1 MIKKIAPFKILLAW
15 MLIGSLLSAQK
26 VTQIKFEGL
35 AHLSPSVAL
44 EIADIRVG
52 DQMDSDKINQSILN
66 FFEQG
71 YFKDIW
77 VDQQGGVLIY
87 HFEEKVAIANLQVKG
102 FGSGDDGEELLK
114 GIGIKKGDLYDEAR
128 IQHAKKTLMSKLE
141 SKGNY
146 DSVVDVTT
154 TPVGKG
160 AVSVV
165 FDVNKGEKIKIKKLN
180 FIGASELSQ
189 SDLEADLANQEEDFL
204 GWIPLLNS
212 GEVKVDQ
219 LEYDGYRVKET
230 YMKNGYLDAY
240 VSKPLMRVDYSS
252 YTAEVDYQ
260 IKEGVQY
267 RVGDVSIAQ
276 DVKGLNSEELISDLL
291 LKKGRIFDITRMR
304 KDMKMI
310 QNAAGDL
317 GYAYAKVSPNM
328 RKNTE
333 QGIVNLQ
340 YVIQPGQKVTINDVL
355 ISGNDTTKDRVI
367 RRYVYLAPGD
377 TFNATD
383 LKDSKNALGR
393 TGFFDGV
400 DIQSQRVSEDKI
412 DLLVKV
418 KEASTGTI
426 SAGGGYGSYE
436 GLMLNASVS
445 DKNIFGSGINSTLG
459 FEISKI
465 SKNYNLSF
473 VNPKV
478 WDSMYSLGLNFYKRD
493 YEYIDYTQDQLGGAL
508 NVGREFF
515 RHFYASVGL
524 GYVDNQSTYN
534 DTYVPGV
541 GIDPTFYADQY
552 EKISGFANIKFDN
565 TDDFYMPREGFI
577 ASLNAE
583 LAQMDG
589 VMKQENI
596 DRGYTEF
603 DDFTKVSARFGAY
616 YGMEDLIDY
625 DLIMRFKA
633 RYTKLIS
640 RNDEYIPIAERLFM
654 GGIGS
659 VRGFDP
665 YSLSPEIDGSRIGGT
680 ERFSTTIEASIPL
693 SAAAKMRL
701 SAFYDYG
708 IIGSDPVPTASG
720 TDLTFDDISRS
731 STGVVLEWQSPFGAI
746 NLVFAY
752 PIDDEPFDQTA
763 TFEFSMGTKF

>member
-1 MIKKIAPFKILLAW
+1 
-15 MLIGSLLSAQK
+15 
-26 VTQIKFEGL
+26 
-35 AHLSPSVAL
+35 
-44 EIADIRVG
+44 
-52 DQMDSDKINQSILN
+52 
-66 FFEQG
+66 
-71 YFKDIW
+71 
-77 VDQQGGVLIY
+77 
-87 HFEEKVAIANLQVKG
+87 
-102 FGSGDDGEELLK
+102 
-114 GIGIKKGDLYDEAR
+114 
-128 IQHAKKTLMSKLE
+128 
-141 SKGNY
+141 
-146 DSVVDVTT
+146 
-154 TPVGKG
+154 
-160 AVSVV
+160 
-165 FDVNKGEKIKIKKLN
+165 
-180 FIGASELSQ
+180 
-189 SDLEADLANQEEDFL
+189 
-204 GWIPLLNS
+204 
-212 GEVKVDQ
+212 
-219 LEYDGYRVKET
+219 
-230 YMKNGYLDAY
+230 MKNGYLDAY

-276 DVKGLNSEELISDLL
+276 DVEGLNSAELISDLL

-310 QNAAGDL
+310 QDAAGNL

-377 TFNATD
+377 LFNATD

-393 TGFFDGV
+393 TGFFEGV

-418 KEASTGTI
+418 KETSTGTI

-436 GLMLNASVS
+436 GLMVNASVS

-478 WDSMYSLGLNFYKRD
+478 WDSMYSLGLSFYKRD
-493 YEYIDYTQDQLGGAL
+493 YEYIDYTQDQLGGSL

-515 RHFYASVGL
+515 RHFYGSVGL

-534 DTYVPGV
+534 ETYNPIG

-552 EKISGFANIKFDN
+552 EKLSGFASIRFDN

-589 VMKQENI
+589 TMKQENI
-596 DRGYTEF
+596 DRGYTQF

-616 YGMEDLIDY
+616 YGMEDIIDY
-625 DLIMRFKA
+625 DLILRFKA
-633 RYTKLIS
+633 RYTKIIS
-640 RNDEYIPIAERLFM
+640 GDDQYIPIAERLFM

-659 VRGFDP
+659 VRGYDP
-665 YSLSPEIDGSRIGGT
+665 YSLSPDVLGDRIGGT
-680 ERFSTTIEASIPL
+680 ERASGTIEASIPL

-701 SAFYDYG
+701 AAFYDYG
-708 IIGSDPVPTASG
+708 VIRTDPVRNSSTTYIDFSDPSVSLAGDSVA
-720 TDLTFDDISRS
+720 RS

-752 PIDDEPFDQTA
+752 PIDEKPGDQTA